1 MEIDKQRLDE
11 AVAYI
16 QKQIKISTIF
26 KQFNSYHLNVERGD
40 EKVIHCPFHV
50 DDSPSLNINDTLGK
64 WHCFSCDR
72 GGNVIQAYKSLMF
85 FHKGVKLTY
94 ADTIDQLL
102 ASTSDR
108 ETITFTTIKK
118 SNHFYVDDTFT
129 VRRLQNMGVASKVN
143 MNDIVRWMKKNNKCS
158 FKDIAQVS
166 DFMME
171 GMSPELILQFLEN
184 MDTSISNEK
193 KINVVTAAD
202 LLSSI
207 DW

>member
-1 MEIDKQRLDE
+1 
-11 AVAYI
+11 
-16 QKQIKISTIF
+16 
-26 KQFNSYHLNVERGD
+26 
-40 EKVIHCPFHV
+40 
-50 DDSPSLNINDTLGK
+50 
-64 WHCFSCDR
+64 
-72 GGNVIQAYKSLMF
+72 
-85 FHKGVKLTY
+85 
-94 ADTIDQLL
+94 
-102 ASTSDR
+102 
-108 ETITFTTIKK
+108 
-118 SNHFYVDDTFT
+118 
-129 VRRLQNMGVASKVN
+129 MGVASKVN

-158 FKDIAQVS
+158 FKDIAQIS